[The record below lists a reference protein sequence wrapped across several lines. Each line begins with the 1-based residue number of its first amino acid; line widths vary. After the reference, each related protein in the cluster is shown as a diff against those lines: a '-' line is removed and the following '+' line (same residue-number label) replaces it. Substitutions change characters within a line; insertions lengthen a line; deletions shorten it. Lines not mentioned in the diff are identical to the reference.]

1 MKEYGIIRPIEE
13 LLARLEDFKKGENYH
28 FHEVLPVAAG
38 NRRTRL
44 GAAGKPP
51 GAADGRRT

>member
-1 MKEYGIIRPIEE
+1 MERGKIRPVEE
-13 LLARLEDFKKGENYH
+13 LLARLEDFMKGVNYH

-44 GAAGKPP
+44 DAAGKPP
-51 GAADGRRT
+51 GATGGRRT